1 MGEQTGSAT
10 GKLLLF
16 GEHAAVYGHPALGIS
31 LPWRLELKIG
41 PFSEMGR
48 AETSRVETGRGE
60 SRRGVDALP
69 PLPEQLAAM
78 LGTPRLHGLVEIRS
92 QIPVALGFGSSA
104 ALCVAAER
112 ALAGAAQRHTAAAA
126 WRGAHERERV
136 FHGTP
141 SGADTGLAAVAGT
154 GYLTWESGGGLP
166 RHEPVPAAELHLVV
180 AAVPRRGD
188 TRAHVAA
195 VAQRMRAGDTATRYA
210 LRRLGQFSTEARALL
225 RDPGPSANEL
235 GAMADRAQRMLAE
248 LGLGDSAQERLLHA
262 GRTAGASGGKLSGAG
277 GGGACF
283 LVCRDGRT
291 AARVLAAVGE
301 HAAVAAHVVLSAGST
316 RQQAPDPRAWAVGRW
331 LHVPRTASHAG

>member
-1 MGEQTGSAT
+1 M
-10 GKLLLF
+10 
-16 GEHAAVYGHPALGIS
+16 YGYPALGIS
-31 LPWRLELKIG
+31 LPWRLELKIS
-41 PFSEMGR
+41 PYSEMGR
-48 AETSRVETGRGE
+48 AGTGLDETGRG
-60 SRRGVDALP
+60 GDAHP

-78 LGTPRLHGLVEIRS
+78 FGTPRLHGLVEVRS
-92 QIPVALGFGSSA
+92 QIPVGLGFGSSA

-112 ALAGAAQRHTAAAA
+112 ALAGSVQPQTAAAA

-154 GYLTWESGGGLP
+154 GYLTWESGRGLP

-195 VAQRMRAGDTATRYA
+195 VAQRMRAGDTATRGV
-210 LRRLGQFSTEARALL
+210 LRRLGQCSTEARALL
-225 RDPGPSANEL
+225 LDPGAAANDL
-235 GAMADRAQRMLAE
+235 GAVANRAQRLLAE
-248 LGLGDSAQERLLHA
+248 LGLDDPAQDRLLHA

-283 LVCRDGRT
+283 LVCRDART

-301 HAAVAAHVVLSAGST
+301 HAAVAAHVVLCAGST
-316 RQQAPDPRAWAVGRW
+316 RQHTLSVMARALRLQVHGRTVAPASGRY
-331 LHVPRTASHAG
+331 LHAGVPS